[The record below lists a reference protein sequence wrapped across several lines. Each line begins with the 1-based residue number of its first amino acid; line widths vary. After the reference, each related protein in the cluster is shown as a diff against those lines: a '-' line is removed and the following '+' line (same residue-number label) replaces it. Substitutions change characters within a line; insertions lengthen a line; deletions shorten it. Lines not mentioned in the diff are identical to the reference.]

1 LIIYDQL
8 LDYPILAHW
17 IVNWLNYNEYILNHF
32 IYRYDDKYWPFLT
45 WRLANRKNVKLSQDK
60 NIFIYKGEIA
70 LIICLSDKGR
80 LSQKIIIKKILFRIK

>member
-1 LIIYDQL
+1 MIIYDQL

-17 IVNWLNYNEYILNHF
+17 VINWLIIY

-60 NIFIYKGEIA
+60 NISIYKGEIA
-70 LIICLSDKGR
+70 LIICWSDKGR